1 MIQPLRRT
9 VWRVLKKLGMK
20 LPHDPTTLLLGT
32 DPEEI
37 IEKDTRAPV
46 FTAALFMIART
57 WKWPRCPSADE
68 RRKKLEYMYTTEYYL
83 AIKKECI

>member
-1 MIQPLRRT
+1 MIQPLQRT

-46 FTAALFMIART
+46 FTAALFTIART
-57 WKWPRCPSADE
+57 RKRPRCPSADE
-68 RRKKLEYMYTTEYYL
+68 QRKKLEYVYTTEYYF